1 MTPAEQLDIIR
12 SFEEVES
19 MDDDDVSKRDLE
31 VSHDRE
37 SNKFVIFV
45 MMVDTDLLCISHSWQ
60 LIIKNTLI
68 IIYVKNQIFI
78 ALE

>member
-19 MDDDDVSKRDLE
+19 MDDDGASKCDLE

-45 MMVDTDLLCISHSWQ
+45 VSMVDTDLLCLSHS
-60 LIIKNTLI
+60 
-68 IIYVKNQIFI
+68 
-78 ALE
+78 